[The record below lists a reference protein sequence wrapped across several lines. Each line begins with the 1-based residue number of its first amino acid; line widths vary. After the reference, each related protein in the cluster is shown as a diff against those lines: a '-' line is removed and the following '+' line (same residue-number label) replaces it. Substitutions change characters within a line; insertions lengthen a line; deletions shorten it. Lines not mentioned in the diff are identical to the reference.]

1 MDGIARITDVRLI
14 EAAVEQLRKG
24 FVGPLHS
31 PADDCYEEVRAIWN
45 GAIRH
50 RPALVARCTGA
61 ADVLAAL
68 RFARD
73 RGLEISVRGGGHAVA
88 GHALCDGGVLIDLSP
103 MTSVR
108 VDPESRPP
116 RARAGGGALWSHV
129 DRETQAFGL
138 AVTGGIVTHTGI
150 GGLTLGGGIG
160 HLMRKLGL
168 TIDNLRSCDVVTADG
183 RLVVASADAHEDL
196 FWGLRGGGGNFGI
209 VTSFEYE
216 VHPVGPTV
224 LAGMLLYRLDAAADV
239 LAYFRDYVAEAPDEV
254 GILGNLRLA
263 PPLPIVPSDLHGKPV
278 VAIIVCYCGDVED
291 GKDEFERLRN
301 FKSPALDAIAPK
313 PYAAHQAM
321 FDAAL
326 PHGRGYYWKSC
337 ALPPL
342 TDEMIDVLI
351 RQAEKITS
359 RFSTMPL
366 FTLGGAVARV
376 PEDATAFPNRNAQH
390 NVNIVGAWEIND
402 PDPGRHMAWVRETWE
417 AMQPFSTGGY
427 VNFMS
432 DEPADRLRALY
443 GPDKYER
450 LVALK
455 RRYDPENMFRHNQN
469 IAP

>member
-1 MDGIARITDVRLI
+1 MVTDSHPSDADVQ
-14 EAAVEQLRKG
+14 QLRTNFAG
-24 FVGPLHS
+24 RLLRPF
-31 PADDCYEEVRAIWN
+31 DERYEEVRSIWN
-45 GAIRH
+45 GAIHR
-50 RPALVARCTGA
+50 RPALIASCTGT

-73 RGLEISVRGGGHAVA
+73 RGLGFSVRGGGHAVA

-108 VDPESRPP
+108 VDPDSRKT
-116 RARAGGGALWSHV
+116 RAGGGALWSHV

-209 VTSFEYE
+209 VTSFEYD

-224 LAGMLLYRLDAAADV
+224 LAGMLLYPLDTAADV
-239 LAYFRDYVAEAPDEV
+239 LAYFRDYVAQAPDEV
-254 GILGNLRLA
+254 GILANLRLA
-263 PPLPIVPSDLHGKPV
+263 PPLPIVPTELHGKPV
-278 VAIIVCYCGDVED
+278 IAIIVCYCGEVEA
-291 GKDEFERLRN
+291 GKKEFEPLRH
-301 FKSPALDAIAPK
+301 FRSPALDAIAPK
-313 PYAAHQAM
+313 PYTAHQSM
-321 FDAAL
+321 LDAAF

-337 ALPPL
+337 MLPPL
-342 TDEMIDVLI
+342 TDEMIDALI

-359 RFSTMPL
+359 RFSSIPL

-376 PEDATAFPNRNAQH
+376 PEDATAYSNRNAQH
-390 NVNIVGAWEIND
+390 NLNIVGAWELND
-402 PDPGRHMAWVRETWE
+402 PEPEHHIAWVRPTWE
-417 AMQPFSTGGY
+417 TMQPFSTGAY

-432 DEPADRLRALY
+432 DEPHGRHHAVY
-443 GPDKYER
+443 GPGKY
-450 LVALK
+450 A
-455 RRYDPENMFRHNQN
+455 
-469 IAP
+469 

>member
-1 MDGIARITDVRLI
+1 MVTDSHLI
-14 EAAVEQLRKG
+14 DAAHVQQLRTS
-24 FVGPLHS
+24 FAGPLLR
-31 PADDCYEEVRAIWN
+31 PLDERYEEVRSIWN
-45 GAIRH
+45 GAIRR
-50 RPALVARCTGA
+50 RPALIASCTGA
-61 ADVLAAL
+61 ADVLAVL

-116 RARAGGGALWSHV
+116 CARAGGGALWSHV
-129 DRETQAFGL
+129 DRETQALGL

-168 TIDNLRSCDVVTADG
+168 TIDNLRSCEVVTADG
-183 RLVVASADAHEDL
+183 RLVVASADANEDL

-209 VTSFEYE
+209 VTSFEYD
-216 VHPVGPTV
+216 VQPVGPTV
-224 LAGMLLYRLDAAADV
+224 LAGMLLYPLDQAAEV
-239 LAYFRDYVAEAPDEV
+239 LAYFRDYVAQAPDEV

-263 PPLPIVPSDLHGKPV
+263 PPLPVVPPELQGKPG
-278 VAIIVCYCGDVED
+278 VAIIVCYCGNVDD
-291 GKDEFERLRN
+291 GKKEFEHLRN
-301 FKSPALDAIAPK
+301 FKAPALDTIAPK
-313 PYAAHQAM
+313 PYLEHQAL
-321 FDAAL
+321 FDPAF

-337 ALPPL
+337 SLPPL

-351 RQAEKITS
+351 RQAGKITS
-359 RFSTMPL
+359 RFSAMPL
-366 FTLGGAVARV
+366 FTLGGAVAAV
-376 PEDATAFPNRNAQH
+376 AEDATAFPNRKAQH
-390 NVNIVGAWEIND
+390 NVNIVGAWDMND
-402 PDPGRHMAWVRETWE
+402 PDPERHIAWVRQTWE
-417 AMQPFSTGGY
+417 AMQPFSTGAY

-432 DEPADRLRALY
+432 DEPADRLRTVY
-443 GPDKYER
+443 GPEKYER

-455 RRYDPENMFRHNQN
+455 RRYDPENVFRHNQN

>member
-1 MDGIARITDVRLI
+1 MVTGAHLIDDDDV
-14 EAAVEQLRKG
+14 QGLRTS
-24 FVGPLHS
+24 FAGPLLRPS
-31 PADDCYEEVRAIWN
+31 DERYEEVRSIWN
-45 GAIRH
+45 GAIRR
-50 RPALVARCTGA
+50 RPALVASCTGA
-61 ADVLAAL
+61 GDVLAAL

-108 VDPESRPP
+108 VDPESR

-129 DRETQAFGL
+129 DREAQALGL

-168 TIDNLRSCDVVTADG
+168 TIDNLLSCDVVTADG
-183 RLVVASADAHEDL
+183 RLVVASGQLNDDL

-224 LAGMLLYRLDAAADV
+224 VAGMLLYPLDQAAVV

-263 PPLPIVPSDLHGKPV
+263 PPLPVVPPELHGKPV
-278 VAIIVCYCGDVED
+278 VALVVCYAGAIED
-291 GKDEFERLRN
+291 GEAEFAGLRG
-301 FKSPALDAIAPK
+301 FATPALDTIAPK
-313 PYAAHQAM
+313 PYLAHQSM
-321 FDAAL
+321 FDAAF

-342 TDEMIDVLI
+342 TDGMIDVLI

-359 RFSTMPL
+359 PFSAMPV

-376 PEDATAFPNRNAQH
+376 PEDGAAFPGRTAQH
-390 NVNIVGAWEIND
+390 TLNIVGAWEMGD
-402 PDPGRHMAWVRETWE
+402 PDPQRHVDWVRQAWE
-417 AMQPFSTGGY
+417 AMRPFSTGGY

-432 DEPADRLRALY
+432 DEPADRLRAVY
-443 GPDKYER
+443 GAEKYER

-455 RRYDPENMFRHNQN
+455 RRHDPENVFRHNQN